1 LLLDDREE
9 LIGEKMR
16 TIAVGGRSPIE
27 NRFGLH
33 SYSEK
38 RATIRRIYLDIENA
52 RQNKRFVV
60 SAELVR
66 LAVRFTVLVR
76 ASGLI

>member
-1 LLLDDREE
+1 
-9 LIGEKMR
+9 MR

-27 NRFGLH
+27 SRFGLR

-38 RATIRRIYLDIENA
+38 RATIRRIYLDVENA

-76 ASGLI
+76 ASSLIQDN